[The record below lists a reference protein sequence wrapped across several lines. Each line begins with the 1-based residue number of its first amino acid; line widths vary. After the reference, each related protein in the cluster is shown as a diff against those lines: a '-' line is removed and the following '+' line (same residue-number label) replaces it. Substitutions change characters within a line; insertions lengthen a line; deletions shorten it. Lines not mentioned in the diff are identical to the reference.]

1 MPACHAG
8 GRGFESRRSRQI
20 LRPESIFASNGLD
33 QVRLAD
39 LRLSVRQSILLQF
52 QLGRGLNW
60 EQSAKVFSRCSMNI
74 RTLAESRRLAGEH
87 PIVGCPVTCAAAPRM
102 QCPLPAAGQVER
114 ASVTPPLSLV
124 WFALLGTA
132 EGWSLRKRFR
142 IWKSQLSFERNEPRI
157 VANRVEFWLHRHEY
171 QPVRPV
177 PKCIL

>member
-1 MPACHAG
+1 
-8 GRGFESRRSRQI
+8 
-20 LRPESIFASNGLD
+20 LD

-60 EQSAKVFSRCSMNI
+60 EQSAKVFSKCSMNI

-87 PIVGCPVTCAAAPRM
+87 PIVGCPVTCVAAPRM
-102 QCPLPAAGQVER
+102 QCLCQPRVKWNGLGTVER
-114 ASVTPPLSLV
+114 
-124 WFALLGTA
+124 
-132 EGWSLRKRFR
+132 WSLRKRFR